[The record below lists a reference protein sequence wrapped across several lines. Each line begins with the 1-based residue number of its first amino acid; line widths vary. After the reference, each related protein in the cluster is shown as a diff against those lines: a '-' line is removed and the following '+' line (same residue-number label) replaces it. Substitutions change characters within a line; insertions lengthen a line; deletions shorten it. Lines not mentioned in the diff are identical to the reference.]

1 MILVKSLIVI
11 FLMLFLAKYYKRIMT
26 FLSRILLDERE
37 SFADINTTNMFELE
51 EEEDIME
58 EISYTVPSPLK
69 KQAELNMESKMII
82 DLQEQMN
89 ELFRLSDKA
98 TEINTN
104 LMKEI

>member
-37 SFADINTTNMFELE
+37 SFADINTTNMFEL